1 MMSCALPSAA
11 ALSDY
16 LTDREQSFVNVFALS
31 KLKPEN
37 CQIAQETSFAQALI
51 SVSHHMEVLMRNSTL
66 VSSAFDST
74 LRTHP
79 AAEKMQQFLESVKP
93 VQAIQPW
100 TAVLRMHDFLEAT
113 ISNLL
118 TQAFAG
124 PNPLDASH
132 IQACRTVME
141 EELLKKLPED
151 MSPAEMEQLRGIFST
166 VLQCELALLESSLA
180 KKGLAVPELAKL
192 NKSPWHPSNILFTTD
207 FDITCTQVDS
217 CYSLVQAAE
226 VAAGKRPTSLKF
238 APEALHEEYES
249 ILVRHAE
256 RQKATFLSFD
266 SQEHEAEDP
275 TYWRDADHSEN
286 RFLCGMDPSLQ
297 SLCKPLADDITTSEG
312 EGPPAPYNEA
322 GLRKALVKL
331 AKLEVL
337 CNEDV
342 VAARVLSGA
351 TKDEIRAEARKVLMR
366 PNCVEVLQQLEQLG
380 TPIHVVSA
388 NWSRDLI
395 LGGLPDLRR
404 DQLFVHCNDLSFDAA
419 GASEGT
425 LDMTVVDA
433 FDKEKTL
440 RTLRRLPAL
449 MTSVSARDDSDESP
463 ARSSAR
469 PVDRMLVYL
478 GDSHTD
484 LLGLLE
490 ADLGI
495 VIGES
500 PLLRRVLSLYDIEL
514 LPLTEATAHIAVAR
528 LCGSTWSCRKSG
540 ILFEAQGWTDVE
552 ACLFGRG
559 EMSSDS
565 PLLAKIEKLIE
576 ETRSQQQQQQ
586 SMPYDDRV
594 RDITPFSLDMIKTCF
609 IQPRGVLHVLW
620 G

>member
-1 MMSCALPSAA
+1 MMSCALPSAV
-11 ALSDY
+11 LSDY
-16 LTDREQSFVNVFALS
+16 LIDREQSFVNVFALS

-37 CQIAQETSFAQALI
+37 CQIAQEATYAQALI

-66 VSSAFDST
+66 VSSAFAVSDST
-74 LRTHP
+74 PHTHP
-79 AAEKMQQFLESVKP
+79 ASEKMQQFLESVKP
-93 VQAIQPW
+93 VEAIQPW
-100 TAVLRMHDFLEAT
+100 TVVLRMHDFLEDI

-118 TQAFAG
+118 TQSFTG

-132 IQACRTVME
+132 IQACKTLME
-141 EELLKKLPED
+141 DELLKKLPED

-180 KKGLAVPELAKL
+180 KKGLAVPELVKL

-226 VAAGKRPTSLKF
+226 VAAGERPTSLKIS
-238 APEALHEEYES
+238 PKGLHEEYES

-256 RQKATFLSFD
+256 RQKAAFLSFE
-266 SQEHEAEDP
+266 SQEQEAEDP
-275 TYWRDADHSEN
+275 TYWREGDHSEN
-286 RFLCGMDPSLQ
+286 RFLSGMDPSLQ
-297 SLCKPLADDITTSEG
+297 PLCKSLANDMTTSEG
-312 EGPPAPYNEA
+312 EENPAPYNEA

-337 CNEDV
+337 CNEDI
-342 VAARVLSGA
+342 VAAGVLSGA
-351 TKDEIRAEARKVLMR
+351 TKEEIRAEARKVLLR
-366 PNCVEVLQQLEQLG
+366 PNCAEVLLQLVQLD
-380 TPIHVVSA
+380 TAIHVVSA

-395 LGGLPDLRR
+395 LGGLPDLPS
-404 DQLFVHCNDLSFDAA
+404 DKLFVHCNDLLFDSA
-419 GASEGT
+419 GASEGII
-425 LDMTVVDA
+425 DMTVVDA

-440 RTLRRLPAL
+440 RALRRLPAL
-449 MTSVSARDDSDESP
+449 TPVSPLDDSHE
-463 ARSSAR
+463 SSAGPKPR
-469 PVDRMLVYL
+469 GLNGRLDKMLVYL

-500 PLLRRVLSLYDIEL
+500 PLLRRILSLYDIEL
-514 LPLTEATAHIAVAR
+514 LPLSEATAHIAVAR
-528 LCGSTWSCRKSG
+528 LCGSKWSCRKSG

-559 EMSSDS
+559 EVSSDS

-576 ETRSQQQQQQ
+576 EARSQRQPVQ
-586 SMPYDDRV
+586 YDDRV
-594 RDITPFSLDMIKTCF
+594 RDITPFSLDMIK
-609 IQPRGVLHVLW
+609 VSS
-620 G
+620 